1 MRFLFH
7 IAWRYL
13 FAKKSHNVIN
23 IISTISAIGIALGC
37 MVLVVILSVYN
48 GFDNLIKSLY
58 NSYSP
63 NYIIEAAKGKSFTA
77 DEALIGKIRE
87 QESTLAIAPL
97 VQDNIFCTYNGSQS
111 VATLCGV
118 DSLFLQRSR
127 LADYIVDGS
136 FSTGLGEINGAI
148 VSSKLAITLGI
159 RCRFTTP
166 LMLYYP
172 KMRRDATAA
181 STAASSTTATTT
193 ATPASTTA
201 AAAAAYGAAAGNMQE
216 LLSILKAHPSGTI
229 QLEKS
234 FDNGLVY
241 IGIGRARQLLQFKEN
256 EVSAL
261 YLYGPAGREEEAPS
275 NSLTKRL
282 REALG
287 KEFVVKDRYM
297 QNSTMYKMMRS
308 EKIAVYL
315 ILLFVIII
323 VSFNIFGS
331 ISLLI
336 IDKRGDIEILRSM
349 GAREPLI
356 KRVFMLQ
363 GFLISALG
371 TLIGTALGVG
381 LSLLQYH
388 FEIIKLPGN
397 FIIDHYPVEI
407 VPQDLLYIV
416 AGVLA
421 AGYLIS
427 RLPLRKE
434 L

>member
-1 MRFLFH
+1 M
-7 IAWRYL
+7 
-13 FAKKSHNVIN
+13 IN

-172 KMRRDATAA
+172 KMRR
-181 STAASSTTATTT
+181 STAAS
-193 ATPASTTA
+193 
-201 AAAAAYGAAAGNMQE
+201 NMQE

-349 GAREPLI
+349 GARESLI

-388 FEIIKLPGN
+388 FQIIKLPGN

>member
-1 MRFLFH
+1 M
-7 IAWRYL
+7 
-13 FAKKSHNVIN
+13 IN

-181 STAASSTTATTT
+181 STAASSTTAT
-193 ATPASTTA
+193 PASITA
-201 AAAAAYGAAAGNMQE
+201 AASTAASNMQD

-241 IGIGRARQLLQFKEN
+241 IGIERARQLLQFKEN

-363 GFLISALG
+363 GFLISTLG

>member
-172 KMRRDATAA
+172 KMRR
-181 STAASSTTATTT
+181 ST
-193 ATPASTTA
+193 
-201 AAAAAYGAAAGNMQE
+201 AAGNMQE

-241 IGIGRARQLLQFKEN
+241 IGIERARQLLQFKEN

-261 YLYGPAGREEEAPS
+261 YIYGPAGREEKAPS

>member
-181 STAASSTTATTT
+181 STAASTT
-193 ATPASTTA
+193 
-201 AAAAAYGAAAGNMQE
+201 AGNMQE

>member
-1 MRFLFH
+1 M
-7 IAWRYL
+7 
-13 FAKKSHNVIN
+13 IN

-181 STAASSTTATTT
+181 STK
-193 ATPASTTA
+193 ASTTA
-201 AAAAAYGAAAGNMQE
+201 STTPATAASITAAAYGAAADNMQE

-241 IGIGRARQLLQFKEN
+241 IGIERARQLLQFKEN

-388 FEIIKLPGN
+388 FQIIKLPGN

>member
-181 STAASSTTATTT
+181 STAA
-193 ATPASTTA
+193 
-201 AAAAAYGAAAGNMQE
+201 AAAGNMQE

-241 IGIGRARQLLQFKEN
+241 IGIERARQLLQFKEN

>member
-172 KMRRDATAA
+172 KMRR
-181 STAASSTTATTT
+181 STAAS
-193 ATPASTTA
+193 
-201 AAAAAYGAAAGNMQE
+201 NMQE

-241 IGIGRARQLLQFKEN
+241 IGIEMARQLLQFKEN

-261 YLYGPAGREEEAPS
+261 YLYGPAGREEAPS

-407 VPQDLLYIV
+407 VPQDLLYII

>member
-181 STAASSTTATTT
+181 STKASTA
-193 ATPASTTA
+193 ASTTA
-201 AAAAAYGAAAGNMQE
+201 STAASTAAGNMQE

-241 IGIGRARQLLQFKEN
+241 IGIERARQLLQFKEN

-388 FEIIKLPGN
+388 FQIIKLPGN

>member
-111 VATLCGV
+111 VAMLCGV

-172 KMRRDATAA
+172 KMRRNTAA
-181 STAASSTTATTT
+181 STA
-193 ATPASTTA
+193 
-201 AAAAAYGAAAGNMQE
+201 AAAGNMQE

-349 GAREPLI
+349 GARESLI

-388 FEIIKLPGN
+388 FQIIKLPGN

>member
-1 MRFLFH
+1 M
-7 IAWRYL
+7 
-13 FAKKSHNVIN
+13 IN

-172 KMRRDATAA
+172 KMRR
-181 STAASSTTATTT
+181 STAAS
-193 ATPASTTA
+193 
-201 AAAAAYGAAAGNMQE
+201 NMQE

-241 IGIGRARQLLQFKEN
+241 IGIERARQLLQFKEN

-261 YLYGPAGREEEAPS
+261 YLYGPVGREEEAPS

-363 GFLISALG
+363 GFLISTLG

-388 FEIIKLPGN
+388 FQIIKLPGN

>member
-172 KMRRDATAA
+172 RMRR
-181 STAASSTTATTT
+181 STAAS
-193 ATPASTTA
+193 
-201 AAAAAYGAAAGNMQE
+201 NMQE

-241 IGIGRARQLLQFKEN
+241 IGIERARQLLQFKEN

-349 GAREPLI
+349 GARESLI

>member
-172 KMRRDATAA
+172 KMRR
-181 STAASSTTATTT
+181 STAAS
-193 ATPASTTA
+193 
-201 AAAAAYGAAAGNMQE
+201 NMQE

-282 REALG
+282 RETLG

>member
-1 MRFLFH
+1 M
-7 IAWRYL
+7 
-13 FAKKSHNVIN
+13 IN

-136 FSTGLGEINGAI
+136 FNTGLGEINGAI

-172 KMRRDATAA
+172 KMRRNPAASTTASTTA
-181 STAASSTTATTT
+181 STAAA
-193 ATPASTTA
+193 TA
-201 AAAAAYGAAAGNMQE
+201 AAAYAAAGNMQE

-241 IGIGRARQLLQFKEN
+241 IGIERARQLLQFKEN

>member
-172 KMRRDATAA
+172 KMRRNPAAA
-181 STAASSTTATTT
+181 STK
-193 ATPASTTA
+193 ASTT
-201 AAAAAYGAAAGNMQE
+201 AGNMQE

-241 IGIGRARQLLQFKEN
+241 IGIERARQLLQFKEN

-388 FEIIKLPGN
+388 FQIIKLPGN

>member
-181 STAASSTTATTT
+181 STAASSTTAT
-193 ATPASTTA
+193 PASIT
-201 AAAAAYGAAAGNMQE
+201 AAAYGTAAGNMQE

-241 IGIGRARQLLQFKEN
+241 IGIERARQLLQFKEN

-349 GAREPLI
+349 GARESLI

-363 GFLISALG
+363 GFLISTLG

>member
-172 KMRRDATAA
+172 KMRR
-181 STAASSTTATTT
+181 ST
-193 ATPASTTA
+193 
-201 AAAAAYGAAAGNMQE
+201 AAGNMQE

-349 GAREPLI
+349 GARESLI

-363 GFLISALG
+363 GFLISTLG

>member
-172 KMRRDATAA
+172 KMRR
-181 STAASSTTATTT
+181 STAAS
-193 ATPASTTA
+193 
-201 AAAAAYGAAAGNMQE
+201 NMQE
-216 LLSILKAHPSGTI
+216 PLSILKAHPSGTI

-241 IGIGRARQLLQFKEN
+241 IGIERARQLLQFKEN

-388 FEIIKLPGN
+388 FQIIKLPGN

>member
-172 KMRRDATAA
+172 RMRRSSAA
-181 STAASSTTATTT
+181 S
-193 ATPASTTA
+193 
-201 AAAAAYGAAAGNMQE
+201 NMQD

-388 FEIIKLPGN
+388 FQIIKLPGN

>member
-1 MRFLFH
+1 M
-7 IAWRYL
+7 
-13 FAKKSHNVIN
+13 IN

-172 KMRRDATAA
+172 KMR
-181 STAASSTTATTT
+181 SST
-193 ATPASTTA
+193 
-201 AAAAAYGAAAGNMQE
+201 AAGNMQE

-241 IGIGRARQLLQFKEN
+241 IGIERARQLLQFKEN

-388 FEIIKLPGN
+388 FQIIKLPGN

>member
-1 MRFLFH
+1 M
-7 IAWRYL
+7 
-13 FAKKSHNVIN
+13 IN

-172 KMRRDATAA
+172 KMRRNTAA
-181 STAASSTTATTT
+181 STAASTT
-193 ATPASTTA
+193 ASTT
-201 AAAAAYGAAAGNMQE
+201 AGNMQE

-241 IGIGRARQLLQFKEN
+241 IGIERARQLLQLKEN

-356 KRVFMLQ
+356 KRIFMLQ

-388 FEIIKLPGN
+388 FQIIQLPGN

-407 VPQDLLYIV
+407 VPQDLLYII

>member
-172 KMRRDATAA
+172 KMRRNPAA
-181 STAASSTTATTT
+181 S
-193 ATPASTTA
+193 
-201 AAAAAYGAAAGNMQE
+201 NMQE

-349 GAREPLI
+349 GARESLI

-381 LSLLQYH
+381 LSLLQYY
-388 FEIIKLPGN
+388 FQIIKLPGN

>member
-136 FSTGLGEINGAI
+136 FNTGLGEINGAI

-172 KMRRDATAA
+172 RMRRNPTAA
-181 STAASSTTATTT
+181 STK
-193 ATPASTTA
+193 ASTTA
-201 AAAAAYGAAAGNMQE
+201 STTAGNIQE

-241 IGIGRARQLLQFKEN
+241 IGIERARQLLQFKEN

-388 FEIIKLPGN
+388 FQIIKLPGN

>member
-1 MRFLFH
+1 M
-7 IAWRYL
+7 
-13 FAKKSHNVIN
+13 IN

-148 VSSKLAITLGI
+148 VSSKLAIMLGI

-181 STAASSTTATTT
+181 STAA
-193 ATPASTTA
+193 
-201 AAAAAYGAAAGNMQE
+201 AAYEAAAGNIQE

-241 IGIGRARQLLQFKEN
+241 IGIERARQLLQFKEN

-287 KEFVVKDRYM
+287 KEFIVKDRYM

-388 FEIIKLPGN
+388 FQIIKLPGN

>member
-172 KMRRDATAA
+172 KMRRSTAASTKASTTASTTPATAA
-181 STAASSTTATTT
+181 SIT
-193 ATPASTTA
+193 
-201 AAAAAYGAAAGNMQE
+201 AAAYGAAAGNMQE

-241 IGIGRARQLLQFKEN
+241 IGIERARQLLQFKEN

-363 GFLISALG
+363 GFLISTLG

>member
-1 MRFLFH
+1 M
-7 IAWRYL
+7 
-13 FAKKSHNVIN
+13 IN

-172 KMRRDATAA
+172 KMRRDATAV
-181 STAASSTTATTT
+181 STAASSTTAT
-193 ATPASTTA
+193 PAST
-201 AAAAAYGAAAGNMQE
+201 AAAAYGAAAGNMQE

-349 GAREPLI
+349 GARESLI

>member
-172 KMRRDATAA
+172 KMRRNTAA
-181 STAASSTTATTT
+181 S
-193 ATPASTTA
+193 
-201 AAAAAYGAAAGNMQE
+201 NMQE

-241 IGIGRARQLLQFKEN
+241 IGIERARQLLQFKEN

-261 YLYGPAGREEEAPS
+261 YLYGPAGREEKAPS

>member
-181 STAASSTTATTT
+181 STAARSTT
-193 ATPASTTA
+193 ATPASIT
-201 AAAAAYGAAAGNMQE
+201 AAAYGTAAGNMQE

-241 IGIGRARQLLQFKEN
+241 IGIERARQLLQFKEN

-349 GAREPLI
+349 GARESLI

-388 FEIIKLPGN
+388 FQIIKLPGN

>member
-136 FSTGLGEINGAI
+136 FNTGLGEINGAI

-172 KMRRDATAA
+172 KMR
-181 STAASSTTATTT
+181 SST
-193 ATPASTTA
+193 
-201 AAAAAYGAAAGNMQE
+201 AAGNMQE

-241 IGIGRARQLLQFKEN
+241 IGIERARQLLQFKEN

-363 GFLISALG
+363 GFLISTLG

>member
-172 KMRRDATAA
+172 KMRR
-181 STAASSTTATTT
+181 STA
-193 ATPASTTA
+193 
-201 AAAAAYGAAAGNMQE
+201 AAAGNMQE

-234 FDNGLVY
+234 FDKGLVY

-256 EVSAL
+256 EVSVL

>member
-172 KMRRDATAA
+172 KMR
-181 STAASSTTATTT
+181 SST
-193 ATPASTTA
+193 
-201 AAAAAYGAAAGNMQE
+201 AAGNMQE

-241 IGIGRARQLLQFKEN
+241 IGIERARQLLQFKEN

-371 TLIGTALGVG
+371 TLIETALGVG

-388 FEIIKLPGN
+388 FQIIKLPGN

>member
-172 KMRRDATAA
+172 KMRRNPA
-181 STAASSTTATTT
+181 
-193 ATPASTTA
+193 ASTTA
-201 AAAAAYGAAAGNMQE
+201 STTASTAAAAYGAAAGNLQG
-216 LLSILKAHPSGTI
+216 LLSVLKAHPSGTI

-388 FEIIKLPGN
+388 FQIIKLPGN

>member
-148 VSSKLAITLGI
+148 VSSKLAIPLGI

-172 KMRRDATAA
+172 KMRR
-181 STAASSTTATTT
+181 STAAS
-193 ATPASTTA
+193 
-201 AAAAAYGAAAGNMQE
+201 NMQE

-241 IGIGRARQLLQFKEN
+241 IGIERARQLLQFKEN

-388 FEIIKLPGN
+388 FQIIKLPGN

>member
-1 MRFLFH
+1 M
-7 IAWRYL
+7 
-13 FAKKSHNVIN
+13 IN

-136 FSTGLGEINGAI
+136 FNTGLGEINGAI

-172 KMRRDATAA
+172 KMRR
-181 STAASSTTATTT
+181 STAAS
-193 ATPASTTA
+193 
-201 AAAAAYGAAAGNMQE
+201 NMQE

-241 IGIGRARQLLQFKEN
+241 IGIERARQLLQFKEN

-363 GFLISALG
+363 GFLISTLG

-388 FEIIKLPGN
+388 FQIIKLPGN

>member
-172 KMRRDATAA
+172 KMRS
-181 STAASSTTATTT
+181 STAAS
-193 ATPASTTA
+193 
-201 AAAAAYGAAAGNMQE
+201 NMQE

>member
-1 MRFLFH
+1 M
-7 IAWRYL
+7 
-13 FAKKSHNVIN
+13 IN

-172 KMRRDATAA
+172 KMRR
-181 STAASSTTATTT
+181 STAAS
-193 ATPASTTA
+193 
-201 AAAAAYGAAAGNMQE
+201 NMQE

-241 IGIGRARQLLQFKEN
+241 IGIERARQLLQFKEN

-261 YLYGPAGREEEAPS
+261 YLYGPAGREEEVPS

-371 TLIGTALGVG
+371 TLIGIALGVG

-388 FEIIKLPGN
+388 FQIIKLPGN

>member
-172 KMRRDATAA
+172 KMRRN
-181 STAASSTTATTT
+181 
-193 ATPASTTA
+193 P
-201 AAAAAYGAAAGNMQE
+201 AAGNMQE

-241 IGIGRARQLLQFKEN
+241 IGIERARQLLQFKEN

-349 GAREPLI
+349 GARESLI

-381 LSLLQYH
+381 LSLLQYY
-388 FEIIKLPGN
+388 FQIIKLPGN

>member
-148 VSSKLAITLGI
+148 VSSKLAIMLGI

-172 KMRRDATAA
+172 KMRRNPAA
-181 STAASSTTATTT
+181 S
-193 ATPASTTA
+193 
-201 AAAAAYGAAAGNMQE
+201 NIQE

-241 IGIGRARQLLQFKEN
+241 IGIERARQLLQFKEN

>member
-1 MRFLFH
+1 
-7 IAWRYL
+7 
-13 FAKKSHNVIN
+13 
-23 IISTISAIGIALGC
+23 

-172 KMRRDATAA
+172 KMRR
-181 STAASSTTATTT
+181 ST
-193 ATPASTTA
+193 
-201 AAAAAYGAAAGNMQE
+201 AAGNMQE

-241 IGIGRARQLLQFKEN
+241 IGIERARQLLQFKEN

>member
-1 MRFLFH
+1 M
-7 IAWRYL
+7 
-13 FAKKSHNVIN
+13 IN

-172 KMRRDATAA
+172 KMRR
-181 STAASSTTATTT
+181 STAAS
-193 ATPASTTA
+193 
-201 AAAAAYGAAAGNMQE
+201 NMQE

-363 GFLISALG
+363 GFLISTLG

-388 FEIIKLPGN
+388 FQIIKLPGN